1 MIELARHVTL
11 DLEPCG
17 GCSCMRGTRV
27 GDVLDL
33 RANSLS
39 FEEILREMLY
49 LELKDIRASP
59 KFASKQLNHR
69 MNRYL
74 VVHTD
79 AQAYSYLAWLLFRRF
94 SIEVLTV
101 WQGTRWPKLAWC

>member
-17 GCSCMRGTRV
+17 GCSCMRATRV
-27 GDVLDL
+27 GDLDL

-39 FEEILREMLY
+39 FEEILGDMLY

-69 MNRYL
+69 INRYL

-79 AQAYSYLAWLLFRRF
+79 AQAYSCLAWLLFTRF